1 MSKRLDVLKQSLAK
15 KQALFDSK
23 LECHFAS
30 VKQANGQPLNDKRN
44 GSATMDK
51 WERQNEAL
59 RTLQEGIKTTKQAIE
74 REELKIAVVESV
86 ALPEAIR
93 KMLDAGEL
101 LQWRKHPNRFF
112 VAGVDRGRI
121 VWDEGRKTVSH
132 QYLRD
137 VPAEQYPKFRDAFNK
152 LRREIAT

>member
-15 KQALFDSK
+15 KQALFDTN

-30 VKQANGQPLNDKRN
+30 VKQANGQPLNDKRK
-44 GSATMDK
+44 GRATMDK
-51 WERQNEAL
+51 WDRQNEAL
-59 RTLQEGIKTTKQAIE
+59 RTLQEGIETTKQAIE
-74 REELKIAVVESV
+74 REESKIAAVESV

-112 VAGVDRGRI
+112 VTGVDRGRI
-121 VWDEGRKTVSH
+121 VWDEEKKTVSH

-137 VPAEQYPKFRDAFNK
+137 VPTEQYPKFRDAFNK

>member
-74 REELKIAVVESV
+74 REGSKIAAVESV

-112 VAGVDRGRI
+112 VTGVDRGRI
-121 VWDEGRKTVSH
+121 VWDEGRKTVAH
-132 QYLRD
+132 QYLRE
-137 VPAEQYPKFRDAFNK
+137 VPTEQYPKFRDAFNK